1 MKFEQR
7 IHASEKK
14 YRHTP
19 QTVLFDI
26 FPVGVFTLVFNFLLQ
41 DAANEIEVIWYAR
54 PMALELRNCHSYF
67 PKHCK
72 GVSIRKTFKI
82 TCPTWNTLVDSPT
95 RKKTKFK
102 RREGSVQIAPVAE
115 YHFLLGFI
123 SKYWTRCGSNK
134 VIYLYM
140 SGCQLVIFFFF
151 FSFFRFL
158 FLIDIVVFFIF
169 L

>member
-7 IHASEKK
+7 IHASEKNIDTHLTLFYSISFRQAYSRLFLTFCCK
-14 YRHTP
+14 TP
-19 QTVLFDI
+19 RMKLKSYGM
-26 FPVGVFTLVFNFLLQ
+26 P
-41 DAANEIEVIWYAR
+41 R

-151 FSFFRFL
+151 FSFFL
-158 FLIDIVVFFIF
+158 FFHF
-169 L
+169 